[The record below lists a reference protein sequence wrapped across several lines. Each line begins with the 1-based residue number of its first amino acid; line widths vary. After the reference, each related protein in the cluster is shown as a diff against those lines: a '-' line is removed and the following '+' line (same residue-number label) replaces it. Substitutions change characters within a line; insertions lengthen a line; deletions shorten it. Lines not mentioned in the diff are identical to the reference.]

1 MHPEGRPGRS
11 GAVRSF
17 VAVLILVLSAS
28 SPLRAHD
35 PGLSTAQVTVGA
47 AAVTAR
53 IGFAPS
59 DLRTLLAADPSIP
72 GSLSWTPA
80 DLASARPALL
90 AAAPRLIELR
100 STSGAVAWRPTG
112 VSLESPTSV
121 MLSVEA
127 PRPEGTPWT
136 FSSRVLGRLPPGHR
150 TFLSVTDGAGQTL
163 LERLLSAGEPS
174 ADLTLAGPAQPS
186 APAPRLPGA
195 WAFLG
200 LGVEHIWTG
209 YDHLLFLFGLLV
221 VCRSFRSVVA
231 IISCFTVA
239 HSITLALAAFDV
251 VQLPSRFVEPTIA
264 ATICYVGVENLLRRG
279 AEPRGRWLLTFV
291 FGLIHG
297 FGFASVLRDL
307 GVGAGGHGL
316 IVPLFTF
323 NLGVEV
329 GQISIAA
336 VALPALWFLRK
347 REALFRPESPILS
360 SIVAA
365 AGLYWFL
372 QRTVL

>member
-1 MHPEGRPGRS
+1 
-11 GAVRSF
+11 VRF
-17 VAVLILVLSAS
+17 LVWALVLAGAATI
-28 SPLRAHD
+28 PLHAHD
-35 PGLSTAQVTVGA
+35 PGLSTAQVVVGA
-47 AAVTAR
+47 DSVTVR
-53 IGFAPS
+53 IGFAPG
-59 DLRTLLAADPSIP
+59 DLRALLPGNPSFRP
-72 GSLSWTPA
+72 STSWTPA
-80 DLASARPALL
+80 DQAAARPALL
-90 AAAPRLIELR
+90 SLAPELLEVR
-100 STSGAVAWRPTG
+100 SGDGTTVWQPTS

-121 MLSVEA
+121 ILSLKS
-127 PRPEGTPWT
+127 PRPRGTVWT
-136 FSSRVLGRLPPGHR
+136 FESQVLGRLPPGHR
-150 TFLSVTDGAGQTL
+150 TFLSVSDVKGQTL

-174 ADLTLAGPAQPS
+174 AELSLSGPAGTEPG
-186 APAPRLPGA
+186 PRLPGA

-200 LGVEHIWTG
+200 LGIEHIWTG

-221 VCRSFRSVVA
+221 VCRSFRSVIA

-264 ATICYVGVENLLRRG
+264 ATICYVGVENLVRKG
-279 AEPRGRWLLTFV
+279 AEPRGRWALTFV
-291 FGLIHG
+291 FGLVHG

-307 GVGAGGHGL
+307 GVGANGHGL

-329 GQISIAA
+329 GQISLAA
-336 VALPALWFLRK
+336 VTLPLLWLLRK
-347 REALFRPESPILS
+347 RRDLFRPESPVLS